1 MRTFLKQRLSIEA
14 VNALIEEMEL
24 NVPSRKR
31 EKVWFRYALY
41 WEMRKHLK
49 HHSLEKIGNYFGRD
63 HASVLH
69 GINEYQR
76 MIERIKHYPELV
88 EINNY
93 LKMKIFVYGDVELTD
108 LEKQII
114 NCESLIEFKAI
125 QQEIL
130 EKLN

>member
-14 VNALIEEMEL
+14 VKALIEEMEL
-24 NVPSRKR
+24 NVPSRER

-41 WEMRKHLK
+41 WEMKKHLN
-49 HHSLEKIGNYFGRD
+49 HHSLKNIGKYFNRS
-63 HASVLH
+63 HCSVLH
-69 GINEYQR
+69 GLSEYQR
-76 MIERIKHYPELV
+76 MIEQIKYYPELA
-88 EINNY
+88 EINKY

>member
-1 MRTFLKQRLSIEA
+1 MRTFLKQRLSIES
-14 VNALIEEMEL
+14 VQALIEEMEL

-31 EKVWFRYALY
+31 QKVWFRYALY
-41 WEMRKHLK
+41 WEMRKHLR
-49 HHSLEKIGNYFGRD
+49 HHSLEQIGKYFNRD
-63 HASVLH
+63 HSSVLH
-69 GINEYQR
+69 GLSEYQR
-76 MIERIKHYPELV
+76 MIEQIKYYPELS

-93 LKMKIFVYGDVELTD
+93 MKMKIFVYGDVELTD

-125 QQEIL
+125 KQEIL